1 MARRGAGRAVSSMG
15 ETVFALAMCFRSTV
29 LIPWPLR
36 RSQNTCQ
43 KIQLIAGEPV
53 NAPRC

>member
-1 MARRGAGRAVSSMG
+1 MARRGAGPAVSSMG